1 MYDNTKRHIIA
12 ESSKLKATIAG
23 HIFSVEADANIDNGR
38 LVALGDYAGDEYY
51 EMKTPTAKDAV
62 VLLLQVP
69 LIYQEYT
76 RLDQAE
82 YNFTNAKG
90 DIVRAYEL
98 VKGDIFTVTAGDG
111 TDKFATAYGAFDK
124 APEVGKY
131 VTVDATA
138 TRGMKIATA
147 KPDATANGFIGKIVA
162 KATNGSFR
170 VEVIQNAQLA

>member
-1 MYDNTKRHIIA
+1 MYDNTARHIIA

-23 HIFSVEADANIDNGR
+23 HIFSVEADAQIDNGR

-51 EMKTPTAKDAV
+51 KMATPKATDAV
-62 VLLLQVP
+62 VLVLQVP

-76 RLDQAE
+76 SLDQAE

-111 TDKFATAYGAFDK
+111 TDKFATPYGAFDK
-124 APEVGKY
+124 VPTVGNY

-138 TRGMKIATA
+138 KRGMKIASA
-147 KPDATANGFIGKIVA
+147 KPDASANGFIGKIVA
-162 KATNGSFR
+162 VASNGSYR
-170 VEVIQNAQLA
+170 VEVIQNEQLA